1 MAKIGNQGDG
11 GGAKPT
17 VFNEKQVAQVETL
30 AAVLSKGQLADYL
43 GITEKTFRAVEQRQ
57 PEVATA
63 YKKGKAKAI
72 GTVAKGL
79 LAQAREGNTTAAMF
93 YLKTQAGWR
102 EQKQVEIVEDNNAR
116 NVLNVRFVDASD
128 LRADKDLL
136 DDEV

>member
-17 VFNEKQVAQVETL
+17 VFDEKQVAQVETL

-116 NVLNVRFVDASD
+116 NVLKVQLVDASD
-128 LRADKDLL
+128 LREDRDLL

>member
-17 VFNEKQVAQVETL
+17 VFDEKQVAQVETL
-30 AAVLSKGQLADYL
+30 AAVLSKGQLADYFC
-43 GITEKTFRAVEQRQ
+43 ITEKTFRAVEKRQ

-72 GTVAKGL
+72 LDVGNGL
-79 LAQAREGNTTAAMF
+79 LAQAREGDLKAIFF

>member
-17 VFNEKQVAQVETL
+17 VFDEKQVAQVETL